1 MPTSAFLEEDEA
13 GKLYRRFNVSEKGWA
28 IFSLYDSLQ
37 AFSSSI
43 AGLLASRAVLEG
55 VGVGDA
61 NASATHAL
69 LLTITQDAVSRLAT
83 ILFAWRIGT
92 ALEPEAKRYRL
103 LADIFNDGA
112 MIMDCLSPA
121 LPKPIRV
128 FVLCMSGSLRALC
141 GVAAGGAKA
150 ALSVHFAKFNNIGDL
165 NAKDSSQETVIGLLG
180 MLAGSFIVSR
190 VTSPSATWSL
200 LLLLLVIH
208 LFTNYLAVRAV
219 TMDSLNRQRTN
230 IVYEHYR
237 TMRKVL
243 TPSEVA
249 KKERIFAAG
258 GTLSGQGGAALGSC
272 QIGTGLEGLFPTP
285 DHPEAYSWTQGVLH
299 VFALEEYL
307 LWINASSFTNPSRY
321 HYCISLTKESKAPDH
336 IKAWIHAIEL
346 AHLINEAGPLSS
358 RTDETLKCVE
368 RSLETVNSTYSNFL
382 PALTLAGWDT
392 HHGALLTTPCL
403 RLRRVH
409 HEVVDD
415 KKSR

>member
-1 MPTSAFLEEDEA
+1 
-13 GKLYRRFNVSEKGWA
+13 
-28 IFSLYDSLQ
+28 LQ

-61 NASATHAL
+61 NASATQAL

-121 LPKPIRV
+121 LPKHIRV

-200 LLLLLVIH
+200 LVLLLVIH
-208 LFTNYLAVRAV
+208 LFTNYLAVRSV

-230 IVYEHYR
+230 IVYAHYR
-237 TMRKVL
+237 ATGKVL
-243 TPSEVA
+243 TPLEVA
-249 KKERIFAAG
+249 RKERIFATG
-258 GTLSGQGGAALGSC
+258 SILSSQGGAVLGSC
-272 QIGTGLEGLFPTP
+272 QIGMGLEGLFPTP
-285 DHPEAYSWTQGVLH
+285 NHPEMYSWTQGVLR

-307 LWINASSFTNPSRY
+307 LWVNSTSFTSPSRY
-321 HYCISLTKESKAPDH
+321 HSCISLTISLTRESKTPDH
-336 IKAWIHAIEL
+336 LKAWIHAIEL
-346 AHLINEAGPLSS
+346 AHLINEAGSLSS
-358 RTDETLKCVE
+358 RTDETLKYLE
-368 RSLETVNSTYSNFL
+368 RSLEAVNSTYSQL
-382 PALTLAGWDT
+382 LSTLALVGWDI
-392 HHGALLTTPCL
+392 HNGALLTTPCL

-409 HEVVDD
+409 HEQEVDN